1 MIATSLSLDTT
12 RTIHAQA
19 EAANSS
25 PLAHWLAS
33 PDWSCTHL
41 CFNRSSAVL
50 LDPTTSTRTFRTGSD
65 LLTLSPSA
73 RLHETLIQAR
83 PTKNARLAHEQSIVS
98 DRPGSHAGRP
108 GIAVGICI
116 PDGMLESRSWWAYQL
131 WFMASRPLRPHD
143 AYFKIGAGG
152 VGVRGHA
159 SGWKRALRAAVPL
172 LQPTSVA
179 AAMPTPT
186 VQTVRP
192 LRTGRSR
199 ISQGGALIFCV

>member
-25 PLAHWLAS
+25 DASCPLARH

-108 GIAVGICI
+108 GISLLEYAYLMECWNRGRGGHTSFGSWLLAPCAPTMRISKSEPAALACAGTQA
-116 PDGMLESRSWWAYQL
+116 DGREPCGLRFRCS
-131 WFMASRPLRPHD
+131 SRPVSLQPCQLRRCRPCVHCALD
-143 AYFKIGAGG
+143 GQG
-152 VGVRGHA
+152 
-159 SGWKRALRAAVPL
+159 SLRAVL
-172 LQPTSVA
+172 
-179 AAMPTPT
+179 
-186 VQTVRP
+186 
-192 LRTGRSR
+192 
-199 ISQGGALIFCV
+199 